1 MEIVYIWVRE
11 YKNLKNFG
19 LNLSSKER
27 FSYDHEKNSLS
38 ISKLDRLPKEFFPRN
53 ISDAIALIGKNGSG
67 KSNALELICNAIKG
81 SKDVI
86 LSDFFVITR
95 TSGTKKYSGYYKF
108 SSLNPPK
115 SNSVV
120 FEEHAGDIDPVSVV
134 FFSNVYD
141 KRRNNFS
148 EKIIDLSEN
157 SKERMRFRWANK
169 NYWDV
174 DFLKQIEFA
183 ESENYSQLGIGDPI
197 AFNISINV
205 FNAASKT
212 SNYGVP
218 DEGLQALHSLIRRR
232 TKDTQPT
239 TRLVF
244 LTQYIYIVGFL
255 NAQFST
261 FNYSE
266 VQESHFYD
274 IDYEVQKIMSNNNL
288 TDDILKGVIAVI
300 RERCVEHK
308 LLTSKSK
315 EMFCHSTLTD
325 GELLTAQ
332 FDFLS
337 KLSSA
342 VSNLKVE
349 YSSDG
354 IRDRSQQ
361 SFTIPHSPCSQSLLK
376 QFSSLLSFIRFM
388 TLDWTG
394 LSSGQKAYLNLFS
407 SLSAAIKKIN
417 DTEIILCI
425 DEGDLYLHPKWQV
438 DFLQYLLSVVST
450 AASTKVQLILTS
462 HSPLLISD
470 LPRQNIEILGPDEGL
485 DEDFQTF
492 GANLYDL
499 YAGPLFL
506 KGSTSGLFSTLK
518 ISAFMEI
525 LRDPKSNAE
534 EATYVRSFLKIFG
547 DKILKY
553 KFEETYKP

>member
-1 MEIVYIWVRE
+1 MEILYIWVKE

-19 LNLSSKER
+19 LNLSSKAR

-38 ISKLDRLPKEFFPRN
+38 ILKLDKLPKGFFPNN
-53 ISDAIALIGKNGSG
+53 ISDTVALIGKNGSG

-86 LSDFFVITR
+86 LSDFFVIAR
-95 TSGTKKYSGYYKF
+95 ASGAKKYNGYCKF
-108 SSLNPPK
+108 SSLPPPK
-115 SNSVV
+115 STSVV
-120 FEEHAGDIDPVSVV
+120 FEEHTGDIDPISVV
-134 FFSNVYD
+134 FFSNVFD

-148 EKIIDLSEN
+148 EQIIDLSEN
-157 SKERMRFRWANK
+157 SKERMRFRLANR
-169 NYWDV
+169 NHWDV
-174 DFLKQIEFA
+174 DFSKQIEFTDS
-183 ESENYSQLGIGDPI
+183 ESYSQLGIGDPI

-218 DEGLQALHSLIRRR
+218 DEGLKALHSLIRRR

-244 LTQYIYIVGFL
+244 LTQYIYIIGFL

-261 FNYSE
+261 FDYSE
-266 VQESHFYD
+266 VEESHFYD
-274 IDYEVQKIMSNNNL
+274 IDYEVQKIIGENHL
-288 TDDILKGVIAVI
+288 TDDILKGVIGAI
-300 RERCVEHK
+300 RKRCAKHK

-315 EMFCHSTLTD
+315 SIFRQSTLTD

-332 FDFLS
+332 FDFLNNF
-337 KLSSA
+337 SSA

-349 YSSDG
+349 YSNDG

-361 SFTIPHSPCSQSLLK
+361 SFTIPYSPSSLSLLK

-388 TLDWTG
+388 TLDWVG

-407 SLSAAIKKIN
+407 SLSASIKKIS
-417 DTEIILCI
+417 DTDIILCI

-438 DFLQYLLSVVST
+438 DFLQYLLSVVSKAT
-450 AASTKVQLILTS
+450 TTKVQLILTS

-470 LPRQNIEILGPDEGL
+470 LPRQNIEILGSDEGL
-485 DEDFQTF
+485 DREFQTF

-506 KGSTSGLFSTLK
+506 KGSTSGLFSALK
-518 ISAFMEI
+518 IFAFMEI
-525 LRDPKSNAE
+525 LKNPKSNAE
-534 EATYVRSFLKIFG
+534 EVSYVHSFLNIFG